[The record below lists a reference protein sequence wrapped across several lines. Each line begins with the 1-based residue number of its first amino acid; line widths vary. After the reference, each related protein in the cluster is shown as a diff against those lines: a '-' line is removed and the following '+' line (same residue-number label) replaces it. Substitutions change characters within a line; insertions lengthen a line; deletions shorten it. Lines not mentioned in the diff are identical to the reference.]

1 MNGIKQIAYF
11 GISTLFLKVLGF
23 ALLPITTRILSQA
36 EFGELN
42 FLVSISAVMSLLLCL
57 GLPDLLFK
65 QQMNNPQHKRALFRD
80 ALLVCAIVSG
90 VFVCL
95 VFYCIDY
102 LSALL
107 PVTLNT
113 LDIKLLAINLALSS
127 LLSILFCYF
136 RYYEMAKQ
144 FCILAVLQG
153 MGQTLLTVVL
163 LYLGHGV
170 TGVMA
175 SGVVS
180 SALVLCIAIVL
191 VLKPLGISFKR
202 VSWKISYKNGLFLI
216 SIVTSSL
223 FVYANNGAENWFI
236 VASEGKEKLAQY
248 YVALQFAVMTSFA
261 FEPIRMWWFSRRFDE
276 LAKNRERYVELCT
289 LCLDSAI
296 LLCALMLI
304 ITPSIFSLVLPQ
316 NYQLHTWLLPS
327 LIFIVVIKHH
337 SDLLNIGCY
346 VHYNGVF
353 VTVVNAISA
362 FAVLVLLAVLVPRY
376 NVYGVVVAL
385 CIAQLIKTSLL
396 IVISQQLESLTFNVT
411 RLLPSWVCFSL
422 IYFLSITQTSYF
434 ELIQCI
440 VFICFLIALFY
451 KYKHAILALTQQ
463 TMRGKVYD

>member
-1 MNGIKQIAYF
+1 M
-11 GISTLFLKVLGF
+11 
-23 ALLPITTRILSQA
+23 
-36 EFGELN
+36 
-42 FLVSISAVMSLLLCL
+42 
-57 GLPDLLFK
+57 
-65 QQMNNPQHKRALFRD
+65 
-80 ALLVCAIVSG
+80 
-90 VFVCL
+90 
-95 VFYCIDY
+95 
-102 LSALL
+102 
-107 PVTLNT
+107 
-113 LDIKLLAINLALSS
+113 
-127 LLSILFCYF
+127 
-136 RYYEMAKQ
+136 
-144 FCILAVLQG
+144 
-153 MGQTLLTVVL
+153 
-163 LYLGHGV
+163 
-170 TGVMA
+170 
-175 SGVVS
+175 
-180 SALVLCIAIVL
+180 
-191 VLKPLGISFKR
+191 
-202 VSWKISYKNGLFLI
+202 
-216 SIVTSSL
+216 
-223 FVYANNGAENWFI
+223 YANNGAENWFI

-346 VHYNGVF
+346 IHYNGAF
-353 VTVVNAISA
+353 VTVVNAVSA
-362 FAVLVLLAVLVPRY
+362 FAVLALLAVLVPRY

-396 IVISQQLESLTFNVT
+396 IVISQQLESLTFSVT

-422 IYFLSITQTSYF
+422 IYFLSITQTAYF

-451 KYKHAILALTQQ
+451 KYKPAILALTQQ